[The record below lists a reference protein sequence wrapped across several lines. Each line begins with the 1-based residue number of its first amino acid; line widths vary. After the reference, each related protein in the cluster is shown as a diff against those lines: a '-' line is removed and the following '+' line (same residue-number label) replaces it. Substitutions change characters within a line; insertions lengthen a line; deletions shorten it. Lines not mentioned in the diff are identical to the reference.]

1 MEGFCSKSIITICRF
16 YKLYGD
22 LWCRVSSG
30 GGGWGGGVWWPMRHN
45 MSGLNLTLQWHLWA
59 PHVHD
64 NSHVGVM
71 FSSSSPLYVPMFISV

>member
-1 MEGFCSKSIITICRF
+1 MVTYGVGF
-16 YKLYGD
+16 LVVVVVG
-22 LWCRVSSG
+22 
-30 GGGWGGGVWWPMRHN
+30 GGGVWWPMRHN